1 MNYWDAFSS
10 LVSDLHEVKTLD
22 MNTISG
28 PLIKF
33 GTKILSNEEPST
45 ASNVSRNEEPSTAQN
60 NVEMSIILAKK
71 CLPLF
76 KVRQFLFLTYA
87 AGSFIHA
94 FFFYFHMRTVYNA
107 VSLFVWVSF
116 SVSLLL
122 ICLKKTSNLWYK

>member
-94 FFFYFHMRTVYNA
+94 FFFSIFICAQFIMQFLYLFGFP
-107 VSLFVWVSF
+107 SLRPF
-116 SVSLLL
+116 
-122 ICLKKTSNLWYK
+122 Y